1 MRKATTIEQQLAIL
15 RERGVEIPDDSYAR
29 SVLLEVGYYRLGF
42 YLFPFEKSYPHR
54 SGQTR
59 AVIEGTKLEDIVSLY
74 YADTLLRELFLR
86 YISIVE
92 VCFRTRLCYYG
103 SIECSDDLTWFTSE
117 RCVSDRYIEDF
128 DLKVYN
134 KSFRKNE
141 YIRAHHQEHKEDKYA
156 PAWKTIEFMTFGATI
171 CLFESLKSEGLK
183 KRIARSF
190 RIDRYSVLD
199 SYLTGLKTIRNKC
212 AHGAVLFDISLPRR
226 LKVYKPISGIDPTLR
241 TSLYSVYL
249 ILKFLLVSIGG
260 ERRGRKF
267 EQEMVE
273 LLAQIRAEMPNISE
287 MFLSISKLSYVLDFA
302 KS

>member
-1 MRKATTIEQQLAIL
+1 MRKATTIEQQLVLL
-15 RERGVEIPDDSYAR
+15 RERGVEIPNDSYAR
-29 SVLLEVGYYRLGF
+29 SILLEVGYYRLGF
-42 YLFPFEKSYPHR
+42 YLFPFEKSYPHIAD
-54 SGQTR
+54 R
-59 AVIEGTKLEDIVSLY
+59 AHAVREGTKLEDIVSLY

-117 RCVSDRYIEDF
+117 RYVSDHYIKDF

-134 KSFRKNE
+134 NTFRKNE
-141 YIRAHHQEHKEDKYA
+141 YIRAHHKRHREDKYA

-190 RIDRYSVLD
+190 SIDRYSVLD
-199 SYLTGLKTIRNKC
+199 SYLIGLKTIRNKC
-212 AHGAVLFDISLPRR
+212 AHGAVLYDISLPRR
-226 LKVYKPISGIDPTLR
+226 LKVYKPINDIDPELR
-241 TSLYSVYL
+241 TSLYAVCL
-249 ILKFLLVSIGG
+249 VLKYLLVGIGG
-260 ERRGRKF
+260 DRRGREF
-267 EQEMVE
+267 EHELIG
-273 LLAQIRAEMPNISE
+273 LLAQIRADMPNISE